1 MFLSLF
7 GNLAVIAI
15 VSKNNQMWTTT
26 NFLIANMAAS
36 DLMIT
41 AFALPREVAE
51 VFIGPRRWL
60 LKGIVGQILCKLV
73 FFLQDLSTA
82 VSMHSLVVIAIDRYR
97 GIVFPFRS
105 PVITTKNC
113 KVIIPIIWVVAMGLH
128 GMYFYTSQLTMS
140 ESKWYCT
147 ISWAPKFEE
156 KTQVIYFTF
165 LSVVIIFLPL
175 CVILTLYTLIL
186 IELRKRKVSKNN
198 ALELRSRRRKEDTAI
213 MKRILILVLLFLL
226 CITPVIVSGLVFHF
240 IWDSRLPCVMEHL
253 FPVTKFVFYS
263 NASLNPWVYI
273 VLSERYRQGMKEL
286 AKNFTCKDKIELKRA
301 SNLSLRKTDKKPKSA
316 NFRNICGKISSKKW
330 YNCPFLTSSTLAQCI
345 KTFAYSLIMF
355 LSLFGNLAVI
365 AIVSKNN
372 QMWTTTNFLI
382 ANMAAS
388 DLMITAFALP
398 REVAEVFIGPR
409 RWLLKG
415 IVGQILCKLVFF
427 LQDLSTAVSMHSL
440 VVIAID
446 RYRGIVF
453 PFRSPVITTKNC
465 KVIIPI
471 IWVVAMGL
479 HGMYFYTLQLTKS
492 ESKWYCTISWAPK
505 FEEKTQVIYFTFLSV
520 VIIFLPLC
528 VILTL
533 YTLILIEL
541 RKRKVSKNN
550 ALELRSRRRK
560 EDTAIMKRILILVLL
575 FILCITPVI
584 VSGLVFHFIW
594 DSRLPCDMEHLFP
607 VTKFVF
613 YSNASLNPWVY
624 IVLSERYRQGMKEL
638 AKNFTCKDKIQ

>member
-1 MFLSLF
+1 MPTIISKKSCSYCVILFAEVVGQRPDLLVMFALNGSEYQTVLNLSSTPNETCVNSAESSTLSQCIKTFAYSLIMFLSLF

-15 VSKNNQMWTTT
+15 VSKNNRMWTTT

-36 DLMIT
+36 DLIIT

-60 LKGIVGQILCKLV
+60 LKGIMGQILCKLV

-128 GMYFYTSQLTMS
+128 GMYFYTS
-140 ESKWYCT
+140 
-147 ISWAPKFEE
+147 
-156 KTQVIYFTF
+156 
-165 LSVVIIFLPL
+165 
-175 CVILTLYTLIL
+175 
-186 IELRKRKVSKNN
+186 
-198 ALELRSRRRKEDTAI
+198 
-213 MKRILILVLLFLL
+213 
-226 CITPVIVSGLVFHF
+226 
-240 IWDSRLPCVMEHL
+240 
-253 FPVTKFVFYS
+253 
-263 NASLNPWVYI
+263 
-273 VLSERYRQGMKEL
+273 
-286 AKNFTCKDKIELKRA
+286 
-301 SNLSLRKTDKKPKSA
+301 
-316 NFRNICGKISSKKW
+316 
-330 YNCPFLTSSTLAQCI
+330 
-345 KTFAYSLIMF
+345 
-355 LSLFGNLAVI
+355 
-365 AIVSKNN
+365 
-372 QMWTTTNFLI
+372 
-382 ANMAAS
+382 
-388 DLMITAFALP
+388 
-398 REVAEVFIGPR
+398 
-409 RWLLKG
+409 
-415 IVGQILCKLVFF
+415 
-427 LQDLSTAVSMHSL
+427 
-440 VVIAID
+440 
-446 RYRGIVF
+446 
-453 PFRSPVITTKNC
+453 
-465 KVIIPI
+465 
-471 IWVVAMGL
+471 
-479 HGMYFYTLQLTKS
+479 QLTKS

-638 AKNFTCKDKIQ
+638 AKNFTCKDKIQLKRASNLSLRKTDKKPKSAVNFVRISSL

>member
-1 MFLSLF
+1 MFPLN
-7 GNLAVIAI
+7 G
-15 VSKNNQMWTTT
+15 
-26 NFLIANMAAS
+26 
-36 DLMIT
+36 
-41 AFALPREVAE
+41 
-51 VFIGPRRWL
+51 
-60 LKGIVGQILCKLV
+60 
-73 FFLQDLSTA
+73 
-82 VSMHSLVVIAIDRYR
+82 
-97 GIVFPFRS
+97 
-105 PVITTKNC
+105 
-113 KVIIPIIWVVAMGLH
+113 
-128 GMYFYTSQLTMS
+128 S
-140 ESKWYCT
+140 EYQT
-147 ISWAPKFEE
+147 
-156 KTQVIYFTF
+156 
-165 LSVVIIFLPL
+165 
-175 CVILTLYTLIL
+175 
-186 IELRKRKVSKNN
+186 
-198 ALELRSRRRKEDTAI
+198 
-213 MKRILILVLLFLL
+213 VL
-226 CITPVIVSGLVFHF
+226 
-240 IWDSRLPCVMEHL
+240 
-253 FPVTKFVFYS
+253 
-263 NASLNPWVYI
+263 
-273 VLSERYRQGMKEL
+273 
-286 AKNFTCKDKIELKRA
+286 
-301 SNLSLRKTDKKPKSA
+301 NLSSTPNETCVNSA
-316 NFRNICGKISSKKW
+316 E
-330 YNCPFLTSSTLAQCI
+330 SSTLAQCI

-446 RYRGIVF
+446 RYRAIVF

-550 ALELRSRRRK
+550 ALELRSRRRR

-575 FILCITPVI
+575 FLLCITPVI
-584 VSGLVFHFIW
+584 VPGLVFHFIW

-638 AKNFTCKDKIQ
+638 AKNFTCKDKIQLKRTSNLSLRKIDKKPKSPVNFVRISSL